1 MGLDNFPNKYPCKA
15 QGTAVMVQRT
25 NHEGVLLTE
34 EDGSPSMAVDC
45 QASQACGG
53 CPYKNAFDKSGLA
66 GGAVYG
72 MFGTDCWYRGKYGN
86 YLLSASGYDTDE
98 RNFYGDDEEGTLKS
112 AESCKNLA
120 DFIKSIIDEDADENG
135 AIYDDD
141 NENLVPQLKYAEWYL
156 RWASEECDGLG
167 AWY

>member
-1 MGLDNFPNKYPCKA
+1 MGLDNMPNNYPCKT

-25 NHEGVLLTE
+25 NHEGTLLTR
-34 EDGSPSMAVDC
+34 EDGSPDMSIDC

-53 CPYKNAFDKSGLA
+53 CPYKNAHDKSGLNNA
-66 GGAVYG
+66 GVTG

-86 YLLSASGYDTDE
+86 HLLTLAGVDNDDY
-98 RNFYGDDEEGTLKS
+98 NFYGDNADGTEKS
-112 AESCKNLA
+112 AESCKELA
-120 DFIKSIIDEDADENG
+120 GIISQAIMDNDEQLVVDGEDYTDE
-135 AIYDDD
+135 
-141 NENLVPQLKYAEWYL
+141 LRYAEWYL